1 MPWPYFNH
9 TRLLRY
15 AAFFVYICVGM
26 PLSTPLTAQ
35 RLHQLGRPELS
46 LTLWTVCYVLFGIT
60 YWLMTR
66 DLDAKVSSWAK
77 VAGLLMLTFMAMA
90 IGWFSQSG
98 LHALLLVIIA
108 ATLPWLVPLPLG
120 LVWMVMAHLALIP
133 VIRNTPGFTW
143 LVALMQSCMYFSF
156 SALTFVT
163 STVASQQAGERE
175 EQRRLNS
182 ELRATRA
189 LLAESS
195 RIAERMRI
203 ARDLHDLVGHHLTA
217 LTLNLEVASHLTNEA
232 AGAHVRKAQSTA
244 KHLLADVRDVVSELR
259 QDDAI
264 DLTQALRSLIE
275 GVPGLNVHLSTP
287 PRFEV
292 EDPRRAQMLLRCLQE
307 IVTNTVRHS
316 GARNLWLAF
325 EHPDPG
331 SLQLVARDDGRG
343 AAQYRPG
350 NGMNG
355 MRERLAE
362 FGGTVNVDTSVPGG
376 FSLRVTLPL
385 GEELSLA
392 HSPARGPGAWPVEA

>member
-15 AAFFVYICVGM
+15 AAFFVYICVGL
-26 PLSTPLTAQ
+26 PLSTSLAAQ
-35 RLHQLGRPELS
+35 RLQAHGQPALS
-46 LTLWTVCYVLFGIT
+46 LMLWTVCYLVFGVV

-66 DLDAKVSSWAK
+66 DLDLKVSSVAK
-77 VAGLLMLTFMAMA
+77 LAGLLVLTVTAMA
-90 IGWFSQSG
+90 IGWFSQTG

-120 LVWMVMAHLALIP
+120 VLWMVVAHLILVP
-133 VIRNTPGFTW
+133 VFRNTPGFSSW
-143 LVALMQSCMYFSF
+143 LLALMLSCMYFSF
-156 SALTFVT
+156 SALTFIT

-232 AGAHVRKAQSTA
+232 AGVHVRKAQSTA
-244 KHLLADVRDVVSELR
+244 KHLLADVREVVSELR

-307 IVTNTVRHS
+307 IVTNTVRHAN
-316 GARNLWLAF
+316 ARNLWLAF
-325 EHPDPG
+325 EHHGADE
-331 SLQLVARDDGRG
+331 LRLEARDDGRG
-343 AAQYRPG
+343 APHYKPG
-350 NGMNG
+350 NGMTG

-362 FGGTVNVDTSVPGG
+362 FGGEVSVSTAAQGG
-376 FSLRVTLPL
+376 FRLTMSLPL
-385 GEELSLA
+385 GEEQALA
-392 HSPARGPGAWPVEA
+392 HTPQRGVAWPLET

>member
-15 AAFFVYICVGM
+15 AAFFVYICVGL
-26 PLSTPLTAQ
+26 PLSTSLAAQ
-35 RLHQLGRPELS
+35 RLQAHGQPALS
-46 LTLWTVCYVLFGIT
+46 LMLWTLCYLIFGVV

-66 DLDAKVSSWAK
+66 ELDLKVSSMAK
-77 VAGLLMLTFMAMA
+77 LAGLLVLTITAMA
-90 IGWFSQSG
+90 IGWFSQTG

-120 LVWMVMAHLALIP
+120 VVWMVVAHLILIP
-133 VIRNTPGFTW
+133 VFRNTPGFSSP
-143 LVALMQSCMYFSF
+143 LLAVMLSCMYFSF
-156 SALTFVT
+156 SALTFIT

-232 AGAHVRKAQSTA
+232 AGVHVRKAQSTA
-244 KHLLADVRDVVSELR
+244 KHLLADVREVVSELR

-264 DLTQALRSLIE
+264 DLTQALRSLTE

-307 IVTNTVRHS
+307 IVTNTVRHAN
-316 GARNLWLAF
+316 ARNLWLVF
-325 EHPDPG
+325 EHPGADE
-331 SLQLVARDDGRG
+331 LRLVAHDDGRG
-343 AAQYRPG
+343 APHYKAG
-350 NGMNG
+350 NGMTG

-362 FGGTVNVDTSVPGG
+362 FGGTVSVASAPQGG
-376 FSLRVTLPL
+376 FSLTMSLPL
-385 GEELSLA
+385 GEEQALA
-392 HSPARGPGAWPVEA
+392 HTPQRGAAWPLDT

>member
-1 MPWPYFNH
+1 M
-9 TRLLRY
+9 
-15 AAFFVYICVGM
+15 
-26 PLSTPLTAQ
+26 
-35 RLHQLGRPELS
+35 
-46 LTLWTVCYVLFGIT
+46 
-60 YWLMTR
+60 
-66 DLDAKVSSWAK
+66 
-77 VAGLLMLTFMAMA
+77 
-90 IGWFSQSG
+90 
-98 LHALLLVIIA
+98 
-108 ATLPWLVPLPLG
+108 
-120 LVWMVMAHLALIP
+120 
-133 VIRNTPGFTW
+133 
-143 LVALMQSCMYFSF
+143 
-156 SALTFVT
+156 
-163 STVASQQAGERE
+163 
-175 EQRRLNS
+175 
-182 ELRATRA
+182 
-189 LLAESS
+189 
-195 RIAERMRI
+195 
-203 ARDLHDLVGHHLTA
+203 
-217 LTLNLEVASHLTNEA
+217 
-232 AGAHVRKAQSTA
+232 
-244 KHLLADVRDVVSELR
+244 VSELR

-362 FGGTVNVDTSVPGG
+362 FGGTVNVDTFVPGG

-385 GEELSLA
+385 GEEPSLA

>member
-1 MPWPYFNH
+1 MPWPYFSH

-15 AAFFVYICVGM
+15 AAFFVYICVGL
-26 PLSTPLTAQ
+26 PLSTSLAAQ
-35 RLHQLGRPELS
+35 RLQAHGQPALS
-46 LTLWTVCYVLFGIT
+46 LMLWTVCYLVFGVV

-66 DLDAKVSSWAK
+66 DLDLKVSSMAK
-77 VAGLLMLTFMAMA
+77 IAGLLVLTVTAMA
-90 IGWFSQSG
+90 IGWFSQTG

-120 LVWMVMAHLALIP
+120 VVWMVVAHLILIP
-133 VIRNTPGFTW
+133 VFRNTPGFSSW
-143 LVALMQSCMYFSF
+143 LLAVMLSCMYFSF
-156 SALTFVT
+156 SALTFIT

-232 AGAHVRKAQSTA
+232 AGVHVRKAQSTA
-244 KHLLADVRDVVSELR
+244 KHLLADVREVVSELR

-307 IVTNTVRHS
+307 IVTNTVRHAN
-316 GARNLWLAF
+316 ARNLWLAF
-325 EHPDPG
+325 EHHGADE
-331 SLQLVARDDGRG
+331 LRLEARDDGRG
-343 AAQYRPG
+343 APHYKAG
-350 NGMNG
+350 NGMTG

-362 FGGTVNVDTSVPGG
+362 FGGEVSVVTAAQGG
-376 FSLRVTLPL
+376 FQLTMSLPL
-385 GEELSLA
+385 GEEQALA
-392 HSPARGPGAWPVEA
+392 HTPQRGVAWPLET